1 MMMRTFLKNLATACI
16 RARMRFVYEA
26 RACGVY
32 IRGDKTSPGAEAILS
47 QGCSLGTK
55 LRSCVNISRRR
66 CLDRARIDNIRAI
79 ITLTFS
85 IKSHPIIIYDNS
97 KKSINL
103 AII

>member
-55 LRSCVNISRRR
+55 LRSCANISRRR
-66 CLDRARIDNIRAI
+66 CLSIARESI
-79 ITLTFS
+79 IFARLLLYFQ
-85 IKSHPIIIYDNS
+85 
-97 KKSINL
+97 
-103 AII
+103 